1 MRLFFACWP
10 PAGTAQALAA
20 WAREAQRACGG
31 RVARPENIHLTLAFL
46 GDAEPALARAR
57 GAGVRLP
64 ASALCLGLAGHWA
77 HNRIVWA
84 GPQETPAPL
93 AQLARALGE
102 SRPFAAHVTL
112 IRKARSPGPLPQLPA
127 LAWPVDHFTLV
138 SSVLGRDGPSYEIL
152 ERYALE

>member
-46 GDAEPALARAR
+46 GDVEPALARAR
-57 GAGVRLP
+57 GVGVCLP
-64 ASALCLGLAGHWA
+64 ASAFCVELARYWA

-84 GPQETPAPL
+84 GPRETPAPL
-93 AQLARALGE
+93 ARLARELGE
-102 SRPFAAHVTL
+102 TRPFAAHVTL
-112 IRKARSPGPLPQLPA
+112 IRKARLPGPLPQLPA

-152 ERYALE
+152 ERYVLA